1 MQNWSLLSIKCEYVE
16 CSRCFVFPRLLNIR
30 IRQILIRSHPTK
42 FAGSGSY
49 FITWILILPFGFS
62 RIRTWLVISYLNVEI
77 PSKGV
82 IKVFKKKFLRKNCL
96 NVCIAGFLCELFN
109 FLFAIYH
116 NSYVLLKTEKIR
128 KIFWRWYNGNG
139 SLNK

>member
-1 MQNWSLLSIKCEYVE
+1 M
-16 CSRCFVFPRLLNIR
+16 
-30 IRQILIRSHPTK
+30 
-42 FAGSGSY
+42 
-49 FITWILILPFGFS
+49 
-62 RIRTWLVISYLNVEI
+62 EI

-82 IKVFKKKFLRKNCL
+82 IKVLKKKFLRKNCL

-128 KIFWRWYNGNG
+128 KIF
-139 SLNK
+139 